1 MRNEFLKNGYY
12 YNFFGD
18 LMQLMH
24 RILEKQDN
32 EALDALYNM
41 TGGFYHK
48 YPQPYTSAVLLAI
61 DHELVRRPYL
71 SHLTEA
77 QYKEF
82 LKEYYI
88 MLKDVLGLK
97 AEQLSSD
104 DLCAYALDQMDT
116 LQKKYQKYS
125 GTSEHWKFGYDLLL
139 FEDKKC
145 AELLLHVILLR
156 KIKKGIQ
163 LCARRWKICGKKN
176 GWKLNMKLI

>member
-32 EALDALYNM
+32 EALDALYHM

-82 LKEYYI
+82 LKEY
-88 MLKDVLGLK
+88 
-97 AEQLSSD
+97 
-104 DLCAYALDQMDT
+104 CP
-116 LQKKYQKYS
+116 
-125 GTSEHWKFGYDLLL
+125 
-139 FEDKKC
+139 
-145 AELLLHVILLR
+145 R
-156 KIKKGIQ
+156 IKSRTAIQ
-163 LCARRWKICGKKN
+163 R
-176 GWKLNMKLI
+176 

>member
-1 MRNEFLKNGYY
+1 MKNEFLKNGYY

-24 RILEKQDN
+24 QVLETPEDK
-32 EALDALYNM
+32 ALDALYHM

-48 YPQPYTSAVLLAI
+48 YPQPYTSAILLAI

-71 SHLTEA
+71 SHLTEE

-104 DLCAYALDQMDT
+104 DLCAYALDQMDA

-125 GTSEHWKFGYDLLL
+125 GTSEHWKFGHDLLL
-139 FEDKKC
+139 AAVEEVDRFVVRPQE
-145 AELLLHVILLR
+145 
-156 KIKKGIQ
+156 KI
-163 LCARRWKICGKKN
+163 A
-176 GWKLNMKLI
+176 